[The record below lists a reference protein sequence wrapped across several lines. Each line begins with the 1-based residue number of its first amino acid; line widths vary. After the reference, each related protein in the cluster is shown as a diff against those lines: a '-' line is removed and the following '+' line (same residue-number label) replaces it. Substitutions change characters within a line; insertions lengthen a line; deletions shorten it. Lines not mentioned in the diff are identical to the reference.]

1 MKKTFNAYILFTDK
15 ADIIFLPYAF
25 TNGGQYES
33 TLAVADLEEM
43 ENLTVFGE
51 TFSNSDFSLST
62 AANCPMIT
70 LLNSNGKGSL
80 KILANHDLEV

>member
-1 MKKTFNAYILFTDK
+1 MPLFLTDK
-15 ADIIFLPYAF
+15 ADIIFLPYAY
-25 TNGGQYES
+25 TNSGQYES

-80 KILANHDLEV
+80 KILANHDIEV

>member
-1 MKKTFNAYILFTDK
+1 MSLFLTDK
-15 ADIIFLPYAF
+15 ADIIFLPYAY

-43 ENLTVFGE
+43 ENLSVFGE

-62 AANCPMIT
+62 NANCPMMA

-80 KILANHDLEV
+80 KILANHDFEL